1 MNLMLLS
8 GLYGTFAGVVGTAL
22 GGLLGLLLFFF
33 GKRYN
38 KLNKV
43 IIKKNI
49 AFALLY
55 ELSSGL
61 MMAVVTFHMLPEAI
75 KEGGMLYS
83 LIGLFLGIIFVFIL
97 QKLIYKYSKSNVS
110 FKTGIILLCGIALH
124 NFPEG
129 IAIGATFSNDIKLA
143 ISILFIIAIHDIPEG
158 ISVFVPLY
166 ASGMKFYKIILLI
179 ALSGLPT
186 GIGAVV
192 GSLIGVMGLSYNSM
206 SLGFASGS
214 MLYIC
219 VSELSFEA
227 KELYNRKII
236 SVAYILGLIIGMI
249 LK

>member
-8 GLYGTFAGVVGTAL
+8 GMYGTFAGVVGTAL
-22 GGLLGLLLFFF
+22 GGVIGCLLFFF
-33 GKRYN
+33 GKKYN
-38 KLNKV
+38 QLNKGF
-43 IIKKNI
+43 IKKNI
-49 AFALLY
+49 AFAMLY

-75 KEGGMLYS
+75 NEGGMLYS
-83 LIGLFLGIIFVFIL
+83 LLGLFSGIGFVFIL
-97 QKLIYKYSKSNVS
+97 QKLINKYSKSNAA
-110 FKTGIILLCGIALH
+110 FKTGLILLFGIALH

-129 IAIGATFSNDIKLA
+129 VAIGATFVHDISLA

-158 ISVFVPLY
+158 VSVFIPLY
-166 ASGMKFYKIILLI
+166 ASGMKFHKILLLI

-186 GIGAVV
+186 GFGAVV
-192 GSLIGVMGLSYNSM
+192 GGMIGGLGDAYSSM
-206 SLGFASGS
+206 SLGFASGA

-236 SVAYILGLIIGMI
+236 AVAYIIGLVIGM
-249 LK
+249 LL